1 MTDAEQ
7 DSAHNNAYILAFQ
20 CPDRLGV
27 VARYSQVFLDCG
39 AFITE
44 VSNYSDQTTE
54 TFFLRCVFDDRDMS
68 VSFEEFSSRIEELAR
83 ELDMQYSLRPLDAVP
98 RILLAVSKYDHCL
111 NALLTKWK
119 AGALPADIVGVVSNH
134 EDCRGIVEWYELAYY
149 HYPITPVTKPQQE
162 AQILELMDELEVDL
176 LVLARYMQ
184 ILSDELCAQL
194 QGRAINIHHSFLPGF
209 KGANPY
215 HQAYER
221 GVKVIGATAHYVT
234 GDLDEG
240 PIIVQ
245 EVRSIDHQVSVEQMV
260 HLGHD
265 TEATALSQAVRL
277 HCEQRVMLNGQRTVI
292 L

>member
-1 MTDAEQ
+1 MVDAEHENT
-7 DSAHNNAYILAFQ
+7 SYILAFQ

-27 VARYSQVFLDCG
+27 VARYSQALLDCG

-44 VSNYSDQTTE
+44 VSNYSDQETE
-54 TFFLRCVFDDRDMS
+54 TFFLRCVFDDRDLT
-68 VSFEEFSSRIEELAR
+68 VSFEQVAARIQVLAD
-83 ELDMQYSLRPLDAVP
+83 ELDMQYTLRPLSHLPQV
-98 RILLAVSKYDHCL
+98 LLAVSKYDHCL
-111 NALLTKWK
+111 NTLLTKWR
-119 AGALPADIVGVVSNH
+119 AGALPAEIVGVVSNH
-134 EDCRGIVEWYELAYY
+134 PDCQGIVEWYGLPYY
-149 HYPITPVTKPQQE
+149 HFPITPETKPQQE
-162 AQILELMDELEVDL
+162 AQILELMGELEVDL

-184 ILSDELCAQL
+184 ILSDDLCRQL
-194 QGRAINIHHSFLPGF
+194 EGRAINIHHSFLPGF
-209 KGANPY
+209 KGAKPY

-234 GDLDEG
+234 SDLDEG

-245 EVRSIDHQVSVEQMV
+245 EVRPIDHQVSVEQMV

-277 HCEQRVMLNGQRTVI
+277 HCDQRVMLNGQRTVI